1 MERNPTGLPKDG
13 GGTDPDNCEEIAQML
28 RRLEEADLDSGEA
41 WRRNDMLQIE
51 CDLWQ
56 KRLAAEKAVRT
67 AMEKSFSWWVTTPFR
82 ELDRMQA
89 RLRRS
94 LAKRL
99 AKLRKRPL
107 PESGAAPALPNEDAR
122 ERGLITHVPN
132 FSGTSFLNGPAT
144 PARPRLHRD
153 SMPQIAIYFS
163 SSGNYFFQ
171 EIALLLHAA
180 VSEAGFRSAVR
191 TDAYGADPDADFHL
205 IVAPHEF
212 FILGKGSACF
222 HRSLADRMFFLNTEQ
237 PQTKWFQ
244 LAKSMFP
251 YVRHVFDMDR
261 QTAQVIQSSGHS
273 ASHLPLGYVEDFA
286 PYSTDADLLIGPE
299 TEALS
304 ADIRRWRDTDKP
316 LADRPIDLS
325 FVGEATARR
334 SAFFAS
340 VAPLLANYECHLR
353 LMPAGSGPW
362 PARGIQTHRRT
373 RTTAGLS
380 QRSKIVIN
388 IHRDQEH
395 YFEWHRL
402 VQMGIWQRALVL
414 TETVTETPPFVA
426 GRDYVQA
433 TLDEMPRLIDYYL
446 RDPRGIAEAEQI
458 RNSGHERLKASCS
471 LPRLMQ
477 EVWAPFLNPA

>member
-56 KRLAAEKAVRT
+56 KRLADEKEVRT

-180 VSEAGFRSAVR
+180 VSEAGFRSSVR

-273 ASHLPLGYVEDFA
+273 ASHLPLGYV
-286 PYSTDADLLIGPE
+286 
-299 TEALS
+299 
-304 ADIRRWRDTDKP
+304 
-316 LADRPIDLS
+316 
-325 FVGEATARR
+325 
-334 SAFFAS
+334 
-340 VAPLLANYECHLR
+340 
-353 LMPAGSGPW
+353 
-362 PARGIQTHRRT
+362 
-373 RTTAGLS
+373 
-380 QRSKIVIN
+380 
-388 IHRDQEH
+388 
-395 YFEWHRL
+395 
-402 VQMGIWQRALVL
+402 
-414 TETVTETPPFVA
+414 
-426 GRDYVQA
+426 
-433 TLDEMPRLIDYYL
+433 
-446 RDPRGIAEAEQI
+446 
-458 RNSGHERLKASCS
+458 
-471 LPRLMQ
+471 
-477 EVWAPFLNPA
+477 